1 MLLINIINLSFLTMF
16 LILITFI
23 KEIDTNDNIC
33 EILDKSFEFLN
44 KYNKLYAKEFDSK
57 HDDGRGINQMEKTE
71 FFNVNFTMLA
81 IHKQLSKLG
90 SNIIQLDFDATSL
103 YPSAMWD
110 KNSVYSKKKKDLLL
124 NHL

>member
-16 LILITFI
+16 LILLTFI
-23 KEIDTNDNIC
+23 KQIDTNGNIC

-57 HDDGRGINQMEKTE
+57 HDDCRDINQMEKIE
-71 FFNVNFTMLA
+71 FFNNNFAMLA
-81 IHKQLSKLG
+81 IHKQLSKLD

-110 KNSVYSKKKKDLLL
+110 KNSLYSKKKKDLLL
-124 NHL
+124 NRL